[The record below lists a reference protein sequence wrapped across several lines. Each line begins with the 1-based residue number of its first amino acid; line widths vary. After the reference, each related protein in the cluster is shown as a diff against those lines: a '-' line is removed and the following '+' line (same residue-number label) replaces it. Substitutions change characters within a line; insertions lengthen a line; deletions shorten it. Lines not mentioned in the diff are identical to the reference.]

1 MTEQHGDKAQVIKH
15 LEMIQSVVNR
25 LAANSFLVKGWSIT
39 ILAAALL
46 FIANTSAPEWVALGF
61 ILPALGFWGLDGY
74 FLWQERMF
82 RQLYDSVR
90 AKSATD
96 FRMKPAKS
104 EGDSWLSAVFSR
116 TLLAFYLMELAFI
129 AATFVVLLLTD

>member
-1 MTEQHGDKAQVIKH
+1 MTEQHSDKDQVIKH
-15 LEMIQSVVNR
+15 LEMIQGVVNR
-25 LAANSFLVKGWSIT
+25 LAANSFLIKGWSVT

-82 RQLYDSVR
+82 RKIYDSVR
-90 AKSATD
+90 ANSATD
-96 FRMKPAKS
+96 FSMKPAKRK
-104 EGDSWLSAVFSR
+104 GDSWLSAVFSR

-129 AATFVVLLLTD
+129 VATFVVLLLTD